1 MSMTL
6 KTTKNMCCGLSV
18 VFKITTRCSTI
29 DVRKKSDLS
38 RKNRTTGS
46 SCICICR
53 LVAKSCMWASL
64 RRGVSVCAM
73 RLIFTESWFKRF
85 QGRSVYNVT
94 TEIIPLGNTAWIKR
108 VLGAVIICADGLV
121 FQWVASCRALGTDKF
136 RGWHGHEPMRDVIH
150 HRHSLAISS
159 IFKWRPAQFFHECS
173 RADRW
178 IPPRLV
184 IYDADCAS
192 VDLL

>member
-1 MSMTL
+1 MVRRKDIPGSWAYF
-6 KTTKNMCCGLSV
+6 LSLFD
-18 VFKITTRCSTI
+18 VFIYNINSTI
-29 DVRKKSDLS
+29 LMPNLVSAV
-38 RKNRTTGS
+38 
-46 SCICICR
+46 CICICR
-53 LVAKSCMWASL
+53 KIPYVGITATGGE
-64 RRGVSVCAM
+64 RM
-73 RLIFTESWFKRF
+73 RMLLIFTESWFKCF

-159 IFKWRPAQFFHECS
+159 VFKWRPAQFFHECS
-173 RADRW
+173 RTDRW
-178 IPPRLV
+178 IPPRLI
-184 IYDADCAS
+184 IYDVDCAS
-192 VDLL
+192 VDLF